1 MDPNHFS
8 ILGLRL
14 ELLKMAGT
22 EKLRTAFYGKRWL
35 FALGGSI
42 AAFVFISMAMMGSL
56 ILLGQV
62 NDDFGKPLPPV
73 AGVAVSAIAI
83 LLGFLTWVLWKNFFA
98 RGRPLIRIC
107 RDGVEVR
114 VIAASALNEDWTIP
128 SKPVLL
134 WRIITGSGYGNR
146 VGWISWD
153 LLRSVTIVGIS
164 EKKLV
169 LEGPVA
175 VPTALKGDEIT
186 ARIGAN
192 LAFKDSQLK
201 NRLQTIADTILTYKD
216 STDRRQSLPSLF
228 D

>member
-1 MDPNHFS
+1 MT
-8 ILGLRL
+8 
-14 ELLKMAGT
+14 GT
-22 EKLRTAFYGKRWL
+22 EKLRTVFYGKRWL

-42 AAFVFISMAMMGSL
+42 AAFVFMSMALMGPL

-62 NDDFGKPLPPV
+62 EDDFGKPLPPV
-73 AGVAVSAIAI
+73 VGVVVSSIAI
-83 LLGFLTWVLWKNFFA
+83 FLGFLTWVLWKNFFV

-114 VIAASALNEDWTIP
+114 VIAASALNDDWTTP

-134 WRIITGSGYGNR
+134 WRIITGSGYGKR
-146 VGWISWD
+146 IGWISWD
-153 LLRSVTIVGIS
+153 LLRTVTIVGNS

-175 VPTALKGDEIT
+175 APTALKGNELT
-186 ARIGAN
+186 ARIGES

-201 NRLQTIADTILTYKD
+201 NHLQTIADTILSYKN
-216 STDRRQSLPSLF
+216 STESRQSLPSLF

>member
-1 MDPNHFS
+1 
-8 ILGLRL
+8 
-14 ELLKMAGT
+14 
-22 EKLRTAFYGKRWL
+22 
-35 FALGGSI
+35 
-42 AAFVFISMAMMGSL
+42 MGPL

-62 NDDFGKPLPPV
+62 KDDFGKPFPPV
-73 AGVAVSAIAI
+73 AGVVVSAIAI
-83 LLGFLTWVLWKNFFA
+83 VLGFLTWVLWKNFLA
-98 RGRPLIRIC
+98 RARPLIRLC
-107 RDGVEVR
+107 HDGVEVR
-114 VIAASALNEDWTIP
+114 VITASALNDDWTTP

-153 LLRSVTIVGIS
+153 LLTSVTIVGIS

-175 VPTALKGDEIT
+175 VPTALNGDELA
-186 ARIGAN
+186 ARVGAS

-201 NRLQTIADTILTYKD
+201 DRLQTIADTILTYKNSPD
-216 STDRRQSLPSLF
+216 SRQPLPSLF